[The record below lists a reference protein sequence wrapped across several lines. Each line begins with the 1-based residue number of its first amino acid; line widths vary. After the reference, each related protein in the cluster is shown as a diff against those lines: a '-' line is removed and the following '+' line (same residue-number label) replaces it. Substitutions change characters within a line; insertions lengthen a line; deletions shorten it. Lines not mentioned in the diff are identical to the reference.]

1 MRPGGDA
8 EVEPGNRGGRKKM
21 EEKGRMREGQ
31 LGNIQF
37 AFSSPFGLSPPSCYT
52 SSPSLL
58 THISTHLKRPS
69 KASTVIP
76 GNRSKGK
83 RKCLKWKR
91 ARGDGGMGRRRTDVV
106 PNPSTQAAQ
115 GEGPEHDAQWLR
127 NLQLQVVGPRLQVE
141 GEDDGVGDDG
151 HVDREPEV

>member
-1 MRPGGDA
+1 
-8 EVEPGNRGGRKKM
+8 
-21 EEKGRMREGQ
+21 
-31 LGNIQF
+31 
-37 AFSSPFGLSPPSCYT
+37 
-52 SSPSLL
+52 
-58 THISTHLKRPS
+58 
-69 KASTVIP
+69 
-76 GNRSKGK
+76 
-83 RKCLKWKR
+83 
-91 ARGDGGMGRRRTDVV
+91 MGRRRTDVV